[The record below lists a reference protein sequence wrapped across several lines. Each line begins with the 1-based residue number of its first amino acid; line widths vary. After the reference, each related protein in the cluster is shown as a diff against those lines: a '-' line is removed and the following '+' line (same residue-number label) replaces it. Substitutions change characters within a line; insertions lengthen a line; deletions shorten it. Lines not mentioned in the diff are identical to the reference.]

1 MPNVDHEHP
10 LYEELK
16 PAWEQVN
23 DCLKGDRFVKKKKDI
38 YLPKP
43 NPSDVSHENDLR
55 YKQYLTRAVFY
66 NVTARTLSGL
76 VGQVFAKDPVV
87 EVPPLLDSI
96 IEDSDGSGV
105 SLIQQSKCV
114 LGHVLA
120 NGRAG
125 LFVDYP
131 TVEGVATRQDQL
143 DGSIRPNILHYDA
156 ASIIN
161 WRSERVGAKNRLT
174 LIVLKETHV
183 DADDGFEEEIVN
195 QYRVLRLVDGIYQVQ
210 IYRDSTGSSTSAY
223 GLVQEFTPT
232 SSAGVALT
240 EIPFQFIGW
249 ENNDETPD
257 LPPLYDLS
265 VLNLAHYRNS
275 ADYEEASYIV
285 GQPTPYMTGL
295 DQSWV
300 DDVLNGE
307 VHLGSRAAVPLP
319 EGGSMGLIQ
328 ASANSMPK
336 EAMDTKERQMVAL
349 GAKLVEQKNVQRTA
363 TEAGLENASETSVLS
378 SAANNTAEAF
388 RKALKWCMLF
398 VGTDGEIEFDL
409 HTDFAIHTLTPQ
421 HQQSLLSLWQND
433 VLTWDELRDNLKKAD
448 IASLNNDEARDI
460 IESSS
465 LDEIGSELGNEL
477 GNGLDNE

>member
-1 MPNVDHEHP
+1 MPEVDHQHP

-16 PAWEQVN
+16 PSWDQVN
-23 DCLKGDRFVKKKKDI
+23 DCIKGERQVKKKKDI

-43 NPSDVSHENDLR
+43 NPSDVSAENETR

-76 VGQVFAKDPVV
+76 VGQVFSKDPVL

-105 SLIQQSKCV
+105 SLVQQSKCV

-156 ASIIN
+156 PSIIN

-174 LIVLKETHV
+174 LIVLSETYV
-183 DADDGFEEEIVN
+183 DSDDGFKEEIVE
-195 QYRVLRLVDGIYQVQ
+195 QFRVLRLVEGIYQVQ
-210 IYRDSTGSSTSAY
+210 IYRRSTAQGSGAY
-223 GLVQEFTPT
+223 GLVEEFTPT
-232 SSAGVALT
+232 SAQGVVLT

-249 ENNDETPD
+249 ENNDEEPD

-285 GQPTPYMTGL
+285 GQPTPFMTGL

-300 DDVLNGE
+300 DDVLQGQI
-307 VHLGSRAAVPLP
+307 HLGSRAAVPLP

-349 GAKLVEQKNVQRTA
+349 GAKLVEQRNVQRTA
-363 TEAGLENASETSVLS
+363 TEAGLENASETSVLA

-388 RKALKWCMLF
+388 RKALKWCMQF
-398 VGTDGEIEFDL
+398 IGTDGEIEFEL
-409 HTDFAIHTLTPQ
+409 HTDFNIYKLDPQ
-421 HQQSLLSLWQND
+421 QQQALLSLWQND
-433 VLTWDELRDNLKKAD
+433 VLTWDELRDNLKKAS
-448 IASLNNDEARDI
+448 IAELPNDEARDI
-460 IESSS
+460 IEASA
-465 LDEIGSELGNEL
+465 LD
-477 GNGLDNE
+477 GLDQTEVQDENEEIE

>member
-1 MPNVDHEHP
+1 MPEVDHQHP

-16 PAWEQVN
+16 PSWDQVN
-23 DCLKGDRFVKKKKDI
+23 DCIKGERQVKKKKDI

-43 NPSDVSHENDLR
+43 NPSDVSAENETR

-76 VGQVFAKDPVV
+76 VGQVFSKDPVL

-105 SLIQQSKCV
+105 SLVQQSKCV

-156 ASIIN
+156 PSIIN

-174 LIVLKETHV
+174 LIVLSETYV
-183 DADDGFEEEIVN
+183 DSDDGFKEEIVE
-195 QYRVLRLVDGIYQVQ
+195 QFRVLRLVEGIYQVQ
-210 IYRDSTGSSTSAY
+210 IYRRSTAQGSGAY
-223 GLVQEFTPT
+223 GLVEEFTPT
-232 SSAGVALT
+232 SAQGVVLT

-249 ENNDETPD
+249 ENNDEEPD

-285 GQPTPYMTGL
+285 GQPTPFMTGL

-300 DDVLNGE
+300 DDVLQGQI
-307 VHLGSRAAVPLP
+307 HLGSRAAVPLP

-349 GAKLVEQKNVQRTA
+349 GAKLVEQRNVQRTA
-363 TEAGLENASETSVLS
+363 TEAGLENASETSVLA

-388 RKALKWCMLF
+388 RKSLKWCMQF
-398 VGTDGEIEFDL
+398 IGTDGEIEFEL
-409 HTDFAIHTLTPQ
+409 HTDFNIYKLDPQ
-421 HQQSLLSLWQND
+421 QQQALLSLWQND
-433 VLTWDELRDNLKKAD
+433 VLTWDELRDNLKKAS
-448 IASLNNDEARDI
+448 IAELPNDEARDI
-460 IESSS
+460 IEASA
-465 LDEIGSELGNEL
+465 LD
-477 GNGLDNE
+477 GLDQTEVQDENEEIE

>member
-1 MPNVDHEHP
+1 MPEVDHQHP

-16 PAWEQVN
+16 PSWDQVN
-23 DCLKGDRFVKKKKDI
+23 DCIKGERQVKKKKDI

-43 NPSDVSHENDLR
+43 NPSDVSAENETR

-76 VGQVFAKDPVV
+76 VGQVFSKDPVL

-105 SLIQQSKCV
+105 SLVQQSKCV

-156 ASIIN
+156 PSIIN

-174 LIVLKETHV
+174 LIVLSETYV
-183 DADDGFEEEIVN
+183 DSDDGFKEEIVE
-195 QYRVLRLVDGIYQVQ
+195 QFRVLRLVEGIYQVQ
-210 IYRDSTGSSTSAY
+210 IYRRSTAQGSGAY
-223 GLVQEFTPT
+223 GLVEEFTPT
-232 SSAGVALT
+232 SAQGVVLT
-240 EIPFQFIGW
+240 GVPFQFIGW
-249 ENNDETPD
+249 ENNDEEPD

-285 GQPTPYMTGL
+285 GQPTPFMTGL

-300 DDVLNGE
+300 DDVLQGQI
-307 VHLGSRAAVPLP
+307 HLGSRAAVPLP

-349 GAKLVEQKNVQRTA
+349 GAKLVEQRNVQRTA
-363 TEAGLENASETSVLS
+363 TEAGLENASETSVLA

-388 RKALKWCMLF
+388 RKALKWCMQF
-398 VGTDGEIEFDL
+398 IGTDGEIEFEL
-409 HTDFAIHTLTPQ
+409 HTDFNIYKLDPQ
-421 HQQSLLSLWQND
+421 QQQALLSLWQND
-433 VLTWDELRDNLKKAD
+433 VLTWDELRDNLKKAS
-448 IASLNNDEARDI
+448 IAELPNDEARDI
-460 IESSS
+460 IEASA
-465 LDEIGSELGNEL
+465 LD
-477 GNGLDNE
+477 GLDQTEVQDENEEIE